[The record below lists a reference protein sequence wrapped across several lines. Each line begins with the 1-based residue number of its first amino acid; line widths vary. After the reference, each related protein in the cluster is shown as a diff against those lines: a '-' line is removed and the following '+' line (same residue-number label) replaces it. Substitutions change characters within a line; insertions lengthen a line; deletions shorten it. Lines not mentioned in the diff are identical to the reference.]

1 MMEHN
6 RLKLND
12 IFPNWKNDAAQTLPG
27 GFFRR
32 LYEYLTEDEIVCPWL
47 PSEDIAK
54 VLDLEY
60 HGNRSGQKRIAPFLR
75 NMLSGDLQTGEV
87 YLTELSAKQIAQSFY
102 IVFGTNINKQ
112 YNTLFLQYNPI
123 ENYSMTESGTD
134 SDSGTDTTTKTG
146 TETTTNTGKTKTERE
161 NTRGLYGYDSTAPVN
176 ADKTNDTLTQTVGA
190 DNSPMTETRTPNLTD
205 ETERENTH
213 THTLTRAGNIGV
225 TTSQQMLQSERDL
238 WVWNFYRDFV
248 FPCADSILTL
258 PIY

>member
-1 MMEHN
+1 MEHN

-12 IFPNWKNDAAQTLPG
+12 IFPNWKNDSAPTLAG

-32 LYEYLTEDEIVCPWL
+32 LYEYLIEDEIVCPWL

-60 HGNRSGQKRIAPFLR
+60 HGNRSGQKRIAPFPR
-75 NMLSGDLQTGEV
+75 NMLSGDFQTGEV
-87 YLTELSAKQIAQSFY
+87 YLSELAAKQIAQSFY
-102 IVFGTNINKQ
+102 IVFGANINKQ
-112 YNTLFLQYNPI
+112 YSTMFLKYNPI
-123 ENYSMTESGTD
+123 ENYNMIEESED
-134 SDSGTDTTTKTG
+134 SESGTDTTTKTG
-146 TETTTNTGKTKTERE
+146 TETTTNVGKTVTERE
-161 NTRGLYGYDSTAPVN
+161 NTRGLYGYDSSSPVN
-176 ADKTNDTLTQTVGA
+176 ADKTNDTFTQTVGA
-190 DNSPMTETRTPNLTD
+190 DNSPMTETRAPNLTD

-213 THTLTRAGNIGV
+213 SHTLTRSGNIGV

-248 FPCADSILTL
+248 FPCVDSILTL